1 MLPSSAVLVQLQL
14 LLKVRLN
21 VFCGSWGTETSP
33 RMLCLKAFSALKS
46 TIQMD
51 TFQDFPLLAG
61 AAGAAATAEACQ
73 ESS

>member
-1 MLPSSAVLVQLQL
+1 MQLRL

-21 VFCGSWGTETSP
+21 VFCGSWGTETSL
-33 RMLCLKAFSALKS
+33 RMLCLKGMLKS
-46 TIQMD
+46 ILQMD
-51 TFQDFPLLAG
+51 RFQDFPLLAG